1 MWEKLQAKY
10 VMPPSSSLPAY
21 QRQGAILSGENGPA
35 GSGHA
40 GSSGHA
46 SGSGL
51 SPGGAAAQG
60 APTEGV
66 SNTSAPASLSTA
78 VASSGA
84 APEHDVAGQATA
96 AAGPQPNTGLLS
108 RLLSKMAAAKR
119 GAQQQGRQE

>member
-21 QRQGAILSGENGPA
+21 QRQGAILGAENGPA

-40 GSSGHA
+40 GGSGQP
-46 SGSGL
+46 GGGL

-84 APEHDVAGQATA
+84 APEQAVAGQAPA

-119 GAQQQGRQE
+119 GAQQQGWQE